1 MMTKIFLRKEEKKKI
16 CLRKDSVIDLLN
28 ILDKDLWRAG
38 YGRFVWC
45 FCICSMHWVIHKVS
59 RAIAKRK
66 EHSLS
71 FPEYLKYTKR
81 KSNKKVN
88 IFVTFASFLRI
99 TSTSLRGFPPLFF
112 LVSRICKSCSFL
124 TGASAASSIV
134 ECDLIHFPFDTVW
147 IMRVKFLQRELLS
160 YPIFFWPLKILF
172 PMPPLKVFLLC

>member
-45 FCICSMHWVIHKVS
+45 FCICCMHWVIHKVS

-81 KSNKKVN
+81 KSKKKVN
-88 IFVTFASFLRI
+88 I
-99 TSTSLRGFPPLFF
+99 LFW
-112 LVSRICKSCSFL
+112 LGLGGRLIEKS
-124 TGASAASSIV
+124 ASSKTEDRDNGNYWRIQRRIKKIGYQI
-134 ECDLIHFPFDTVW
+134 DKTMYRLPNILHRTFKMTVSQGW
-147 IMRVKFLQRELLS
+147 VD
-160 YPIFFWPLKILF
+160 
-172 PMPPLKVFLLC
+172 